1 MSNVKLARPAKA
13 TIKDVAEDAGVSRSA
28 VSKVLTNAY
37 GVSDSMREKVEKSI
51 AKLGYRP
58 STAARG
64 MRGSTYAIGVLLVEM
79 ENPFMA
85 ELVEGIRKILNDANY
100 KMLVGV
106 SEARVNIE
114 TSLIESMMDFNL
126 DGLVIISPGMDPDL
140 LSEFA
145 QQLPIVVL
153 GQHVPKATTF
163 DTVNS
168 DDRLGARMA
177 VQSLIEAGH
186 KRIHMISIPE
196 HGSNS
201 DVFCIR
207 EAGYRA
213 ALEEAGLE
221 RLARVHR
228 MKGDTIRD
236 LSIREQLAGLLADDN
251 RPSAFFC
258 WSDIHALELVD
269 LAEQSGIVLP
279 DDLSIVGYDN
289 SKLGA
294 HSRINLSSVDQK
306 GEEMGALAAKAI
318 LSRIEGR
325 QEAEHHIVPP
335 ELMLRKSSG
344 LWSEE

>member
-1 MSNVKLARPAKA
+1 MTNTRFSKPTKA

-145 QQLPIVVL
+145 LQLPIVVL
-153 GQHVPKATTF
+153 GQHVPEATTF

-168 DDRLGARMA
+168 DDFQGARVA

-207 EAGYRA
+207 ETGYRA
-213 ALEEAGLE
+213 AMEDAGLGGQT
-221 RLARVHR
+221 RVHCMKGVRDSSIQDQLAR
-228 MKGDTIRD
+228 
-236 LSIREQLAGLLADDN
+236 LLVDEN

-258 WSDIHALELVD
+258 WSDIHALQLID
-269 LAEQSGIVLP
+269 LAEQSGIALP

-344 LWSEE
+344 LWTGQ